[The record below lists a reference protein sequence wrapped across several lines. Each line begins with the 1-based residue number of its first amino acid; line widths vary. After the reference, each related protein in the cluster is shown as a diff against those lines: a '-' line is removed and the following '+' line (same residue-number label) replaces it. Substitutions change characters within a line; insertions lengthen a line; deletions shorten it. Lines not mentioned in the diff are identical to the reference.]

1 MPIHFILQVIGLDA
15 GRAHTAIL
23 TDNEGVFTLGNN
35 AYGQC
40 GRKINANEEY
50 RGSMVSHNIRT
61 LGKQKI
67 TSVVCG
73 QDHT

>member
-1 MPIHFILQVIGLDA
+1 MQITGIDA

-23 TDNEGVFTLGNN
+23 TDNEGVFTIGNN

-40 GRKINANEEY
+40 GRKINASEEY
-50 RGSMVSHNIRT
+50 RGSIVSHNIRK
-61 LGKQKI
+61 LGKENVRD
-67 TSVVCG
+67 VVCG